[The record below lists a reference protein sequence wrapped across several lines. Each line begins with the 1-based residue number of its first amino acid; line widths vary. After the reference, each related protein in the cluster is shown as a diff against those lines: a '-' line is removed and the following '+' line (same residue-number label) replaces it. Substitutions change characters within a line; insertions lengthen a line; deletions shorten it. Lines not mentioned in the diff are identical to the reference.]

1 MGSTSPDGCLVPQAL
16 QRRARRD
23 SWKGGRAG
31 MVNAKQRAGI
41 RVFAPEFSVAMSRI
55 SEVCFSK

>member
-1 MGSTSPDGCLVPQAL
+1 MGSRSPGVPLVPQAL

-23 SWKGGRAG
+23 SWKGGRVG
-31 MVNAKQRAGI
+31 MVSAKQRAGI
-41 RVFAPEFSVAMSRI
+41 RVSAPGFSVATSRI